1 VLTKRSI
8 IFKTSF
14 VIGISVAVLLLILG
28 WFFISSELK
37 IVKNMKDNSL
47 SQAQKLIEER
57 KSSELNSM
65 SEFIGFIGETVSNV
79 SGEYV
84 YNFDTDGLLQQ
95 IKNFL
100 DLDALRAIE
109 IIDTMSG
116 DTFLVAI
123 KEDGA
128 PKKIEKLPDDFISK
142 GYKSMTK
149 DSIYDGQNVAKV
161 NIYYSDEKLVKEIDR
176 AKKEAIDEFEAY
188 SKSIDSDIKSTTFAQ
203 IFMMIV
209 IVVVLIGLI
218 VLMLIRL
225 VKRPIDILKKAVEN
239 MEKQKN
245 TKVDYID
252 MLSDDEIG
260 DLAKHLNHYITKI
273 VYHSEI
279 DESLIHDA
287 INVVESVKQGH
298 LSNRLQVDESN
309 TGPLHELQVVV
320 NDMLESLNA
329 YIKRVLDTLSS
340 YKADDYTARSS
351 KEGVVGS
358 IGNLIDGINS
368 LGDSL
373 SLMLKN
379 NLEKGKSLQS
389 DAEELKDSLNEL
401 DNNFKNQ
408 IQMIQRTTEDLRG
421 MMEQLQDNST
431 KVDQMTTH
439 ASDVK
444 SVISIIS
451 NIAEQTNLLALNAAI
466 EAARAGEHGRGFA
479 VVADEVRKLA
489 EKTQKSL
496 SEIDVSINGLIQSVD
511 DVASSFQEQSSG
523 IQMVSSNIEKI
534 EKMSEGSSKATSS
547 VTVISSELSSMANSL
562 VEESKSK
569 KFK

>member
-1 VLTKRSI
+1 MLSKSSI
-8 IFKTSF
+8 IFKTSL
-14 VIGISVAVLLLILG
+14 VIGISVAILLLILG

-37 IVKNMKDNSL
+37 IVKDMKENSL
-47 SQAQKLIEER
+47 SQTQELIDER
-57 KSSELNSM
+57 KGSELNSM
-65 SEFIGFIGETVSNV
+65 SEFMGFIGDTVSNV

-100 DLDALRAIE
+100 DVDALRAIE

-123 KEDGA
+123 KEGGET
-128 PKKIEKLPDDFISK
+128 KRIEKLPDDFLSK
-142 GYKSMTK
+142 GFKSMTK
-149 DSIYDGQNVAKV
+149 DSVYDGETVAKV
-161 NIYYSDEKLVKEIDR
+161 NVYYSDEKLLKEIDR
-176 AKKEAIDEFEAY
+176 AKKEAIGKFEEY
-188 SKSIDSDIKSTTFAQ
+188 SNSVDDDIESTTFMQ
-203 IFMMIV
+203 IAMMIV
-209 IVVVLIGLI
+209 IVIILIALI
-218 VLMLIRL
+218 VLMLFRL
-225 VKRPIDILKKAVEN
+225 VKRPIDILKKAVED
-239 MEKQKN
+239 MEKQKD

-273 VYHSEI
+273 VYRSEI

-298 LSNRLQVDESN
+298 LSNRLQVDN
-309 TGPLHELQVVV
+309 DNKGPLHELQVVV
-320 NDMLESLNA
+320 NDMLDSLNSN
-329 YIKRVLDTLSS
+329 IKKVLHTLSS
-340 YKADDYTARSS
+340 YKDDDYTARSD
-351 KEGVVGS
+351 KAEVVGS
-358 IGNLIDGINS
+358 IGNLIDGVNS

-379 NLEKGKSLQS
+379 NLEKGTSLQS
-389 DAEELKDSLNEL
+389 DAKELNVSLDEL
-401 DNNFKNQ
+401 DSNFKSQ
-408 IQMIQRTTEDLRG
+408 IQMIQSITQELRG

-431 KVDQMTTH
+431 KVNQMTTH
-439 ASDVK
+439 AGDVK

-466 EAARAGEHGRGFA
+466 EAARAGEYGKGFA

-496 SEIDVSINGLIQSVD
+496 SEIDVSINGLIQSVEE
-511 DVASSFQEQSSG
+511 VATSFQEQG
-523 IQMVSSNIEKI
+523 NGVEMVSSNIEKL
-534 EKMSEGSSKATSS
+534 EKISERSSKAASN
-547 VTVISSELSSMANSL
+547 VTTVSTELSDMANSL